1 MKGAGRSFLT
11 AALAL
16 VAGLAVWTAVAA
28 APTFPS
34 LNGRV
39 VDGANILSL
48 ATEAALTTKLEALEN
63 QTSRQLVIVTVP
75 SLQGYEIEDYGY
87 QLGRAW
93 GIGEKG
99 RNTGVL
105 LLVAP
110 NERRVRVEVGYGL
123 EGVLT
128 DALSSVVLQERVLPR
143 FRTGDFEGG
152 VVAGADALIEQLSL
166 PDDQARARVAASSA
180 AQAAPNRPA
189 PTVFLVLLGL
199 WVVLGFIGMVTGR
212 PGHRMDLWLLPL
224 LLLMSGAGH
233 GGRRRGGGG
242 FRGGGG
248 SFGGGG
254 ASGGW

>member
-1 MKGAGRSFLT
+1 MKAAGRSFLT

-16 VAGLAVWTAVAA
+16 LAGLVLWTAVAA

-34 LNGRV
+34 LTGRV
-39 VDGANILSL
+39 VDAANILSP
-48 ATEAALTTKLEALEN
+48 ATEAALTTKLEALEK

-128 DALSSVVLQERVLPR
+128 DALSNVVLQQRVLPR

-166 PDDQARARVAASSA
+166 PDEQAQARVAASTTAKTASNSST
-180 AQAAPNRPA
+180 PI
-189 PTVFLVLLGL
+189 VLLVLLGL
-199 WVVLGFIGMVTGR
+199 WVVVGAIGMVTGR

-224 LLLMSGAGH
+224 FLLMSGAGH
-233 GGRRRGGGG
+233 GGRRGGGGG
-242 FRGGGG
+242 FSGGGG

-254 ASGGW
+254 SSGGW